1 MPIER
6 TKDVCRGRPLCL
18 PGEVSVLTKTTS
30 HIVLIFLTLTLSFC
44 AASGQD
50 KPLKKFHWGVTS
62 LSASQWIPWIAKE
75 AKLYEKYGLEA
86 ELVLLRGSGQ
96 SAQAIIGNS
105 ILGAPCTLTTVMSA
119 DLSGA
124 DLVTVAHTV
133 SGVQSKLLVRPEVKK
148 PEDLRGKKVAVSG
161 FGSLGDFLERYIMK
175 KYGIE
180 PGRDVVMLSIGT
192 QPDRIQALINGVVDA
207 ADLSYPA
214 DVQAERKG
222 FKVLW
227 DAKQEV
233 SYPSMSIVTRR
244 KWVAEDRDTVMR
256 MVKAHVEGIHYLKAN
271 KEFSMKVLSKYLKTT
286 DRELLEGSYEIYR
299 KDFISVPYP
308 ITQGLQPTYEYVAA
322 QRPDVWNQKPEA
334 FMDSSFIAELEKSGF
349 IKALAQSAR

>member
-1 MPIER
+1 MI
-6 TKDVCRGRPLCL
+6 KPLSSL
-18 PGEVSVLTKTTS
+18 LLAVGVMLFVN
-30 HIVLIFLTLTLSFC
+30 F
-44 AASGQD
+44 ANAQD
-50 KPLKKFHWGVTS
+50 KSLKKFHWGVTS
-62 LSASQWIPWIAKE
+62 LSASQWLPWIAKD
-75 AKLYEKYGLEA
+75 AKLYEKHGLEA
-86 ELVLLRGSGQ
+86 ELGLLRGSGQ

-133 SGVQSKLLVRPEVKK
+133 AGVQSKLLVRPDIKK
-148 PEDLRGKKVAVSG
+148 AEDLRGKRIAVSG
-161 FGSLGDFLERYIMK
+161 FGSLGDFLERYILK
-175 KYGIE
+175 KYGLE
-180 PGRDVVMLSIGT
+180 PGRDVIMLSIGT
-192 QPDRIQALINGVVDA
+192 QPDRIQALVNGLVDA

-222 FKVLW
+222 FKILW

-256 MVKAHVEGIHYLKAN
+256 MVKAHVEAIHFLKAN
-271 KEFSMKVLSKYLKTT
+271 KEFSMKVLGKYLKTN

-299 KDFISVPYP
+299 KEFISVPYP

-322 QRPDVWNQKPEA
+322 QRPEIWNQKPEA
-334 FMDSSFIAELEKSGF
+334 FMDASFIAELEKTGF
-349 IKALAQSAR
+349 IKNLAASTR

>member
-1 MPIER
+1 MF
-6 TKDVCRGRPLCL
+6 RPRELL
-18 PGEVSVLTKTTS
+18 AITLL
-30 HIVLIFLTLTLSFC
+30 LILSS
-44 AASGQD
+44 AASAQEKG
-50 KPLKKFHWGVTS
+50 LKKFRWGVTS
-62 LSASQWIPWIAKE
+62 LSASQWIPWIAKD
-75 AKLYEKYGLEA
+75 ARIYEKYGLEA

-133 SGVQSKLLVRPEVKK
+133 AGVQSKLVVRPDINK
-148 PEDLRGKKVAVSG
+148 PEDLRGKKIAVSG
-161 FGSLGDFLERYIMK
+161 FGSLGDFLERYILK
-175 KYGIE
+175 KHGLE

-192 QPDRIQALINGVVDA
+192 QPDRIQALMTGVVDA

-222 FKVLW
+222 YKILW

-233 SYPSMSIVTRR
+233 SYPSMSVVTRR
-244 KWVAEDRDTVMR
+244 KWVADDRDTVMR
-256 MVKAHVEGIHYLKAN
+256 MVKAHVEAIHFLKSN
-271 KEFSMKVLSKYLKTT
+271 KEFSMKVLSKYLKTN
-286 DRELLEGSYEIYR
+286 DRDLLEGSYEIYH

-308 ITQGLQPTYEYVAA
+308 ITQGLQPTYEYVAQ
-322 QRPDVWNQKPEA
+322 QRPEVWNQKPEA
-334 FMDSSFIAELEKSGF
+334 FMDASFIAELDRTGF